1 MSPVCRVVK
10 RQRDNM
16 LVRQA
21 LYFQRE
27 TAGSLPLLDL
37 YETEGCL
44 VLEVDLPGID
54 PEDVLIKA
62 YEDIVII
69 EGIKKEIREEKEF
82 KYLCMERSF
91 ESFRRI
97 VKIPVPVRTHEGKA
111 SYNDGVVT
119 LTFPKVKDRVIK
131 IRIEK

>member
-1 MSPVCRVVK
+1 VK
-10 RQRDNM
+10 RRADNRT
-16 LVRQA
+16 LPQA

-27 TAGSLPLLDL
+27 TEGSLPLLDL
-37 YETEGCL
+37 YETEGNL
-44 VLEVDLPGID
+44 VVEVDLPGID
-54 PEDVLIKA
+54 PEDVLIKVF
-62 YEDIVII
+62 EDIVII
-69 EGIKKEIREEKEF
+69 EGVKKENRGEERF
-82 KYLCMERSF
+82 KYLCMERSV

-97 VKIPVPVRTHEGKA
+97 VKIPVPVRTNEGKA